1 MRSSRLE
8 NGFTLIEMI
17 GVLAIMSVF
26 AAMIV
31 PDLIRRLDISYA
43 DAEVKTLNNL
53 ALDLEQYILT
63 KRRIPSVAG
72 GEILVTG
79 PAGAVAGPWF
89 QEVAAQSALPPTKIQ
104 QNEKGIGRIY
114 YLDPQFLLPAPAAAF
129 VVYDQNAAA
138 IAAVPGFPVAAP
150 NSPRIMIV
158 SDLQPAAVARPAA
171 LTAAQFQA
179 VWDQPQQGN
188 PAAALPLIVEGD
200 AVVIKRINLSYLF
213 NHVLLQNNV
222 NNILTPSYR
231 VEGQPVAAPVALPNA
246 AAAMVPTDLYL
257 MPGTR
262 VSLYAEG
269 AAPAVLQQEFLVN
282 GFASYRYDQVV
293 PPVLNAAGAVVTPGQ
308 NAWFRN

>member
-1 MRSSRLE
+1 MRSARQAY
-8 NGFTLIEMI
+8 GFTLIEMI

-26 AAMIV
+26 AAMVV
-31 PDLIRRLDISYA
+31 PNLIKRLDISYA
-43 DAEVKTLNNL
+43 DAETKTLNNL

-72 GEILVTG
+72 GEVLVT
-79 PAGAVAGPWF
+79 PVGAVAGPWF
-89 QEVAAQSALPPTKIQ
+89 QELAAQSALPPTKIQ
-104 QNEKGIGRIY
+104 QNEKGINRIY
-114 YLDPQFLLPAPAAAF
+114 YIDPGFFTLGGAFLG
-129 VVYDQNAAA
+129 YDQNAAA
-138 IAAVPGFPVAAP
+138 VAAVPTFPIAAP

-188 PAAALPLIVEGD
+188 PAAALPPIVEGD
-200 AVVIKRINLSYLF
+200 SVVIKRINLSYLF

-222 NNILTPSYR
+222 NNVLAPSYR
-231 VEGQPVAAPVALPNA
+231 VEGQPVAAPILLPNA

-269 AAPAVLQQEFLVN
+269 AVPVLQQEFLVN

-293 PPVLNAAGAVVTPGQ
+293 APVLNAAGAVVTPGQ